1 MDWERANQLLHRAI
15 ERNRPECLA
24 VLMLNG
30 CSAAAELEDME
41 LHEQNYGDFLL
52 SKAIIT
58 ATFEI
63 PAPEERFD
71 CARVLL
77 SDPSYNRHDL
87 RLQCDYLILDRARA
101 GDYAAIYFLCSYGF
115 PPILLLQSFYDEW
128 RDNSIPDETKQ
139 ALAQGVKYAL
149 DGLMWFIETVSSW
162 NAKSLVGEAIGSI
175 MPGAS
180 NLNQRQLMSHILD
193 WTDPMENGDQQSA
206 DMELIELLADFC
218 DDETLALPADLQ
230 TTLNDTVN
238 TICEM
243 LQAHF
248 AVPSLT
254 ELSRQVLLRD
264 GGKRNWYRLRSY
276 LPYLHP
282 TVIWEEL
289 EERAEGYETALWSV
303 IALTEL
309 IEIDYLMPFFF
320 HTAGTALDAESSSDI
335 QSHSEESSSDSF
347 YYARSESD
355 DG

>member
-1 MDWERANQLLHRAI
+1 
-15 ERNRPECLA
+15 
-24 VLMLNG
+24 
-30 CSAAAELEDME
+30 
-41 LHEQNYGDFLL
+41 
-52 SKAIIT
+52 
-58 ATFEI
+58 
-63 PAPEERFD
+63 
-71 CARVLL
+71 
-77 SDPSYNRHDL
+77 
-87 RLQCDYLILDRARA
+87 
-101 GDYAAIYFLCSYGF
+101 
-115 PPILLLQSFYDEW
+115 
-128 RDNSIPDETKQ
+128 
-139 ALAQGVKYAL
+139 
-149 DGLMWFIETVSSW
+149 MWFIETVSSW